1 MNRSWQRIGLV
12 VAALAFVAWTL
23 TAVAAWWGLNA
34 SAHWLSGQS
43 AASAVQWV
51 TQWTERPWVQY
62 WMDRHDIVALRDAVD
77 WVFHLGGGPQA
88 WLSTVV
94 WALKVLLVMT
104 WAGGVV
110 LAMVSAWVAQQLA
123 QWTVRRLAAW
133 WRAGPQWPWQRRT
146 AYPPSPAADA
156 THSASMG

>member
-62 WMDRHDIVALRDAVD
+62 WIDPHDIVALRDAVD
-77 WVFHLGGGPQA
+77 WVLHLGGGPQS
-88 WLSTVV
+88 WVSTVV

-110 LAMVSAWVAQQLA
+110 LAMVSAWVAQRVA
-123 QWTVRRLAAW
+123 QWAVRRFAAW
-133 WRAGPQWPWQRRT
+133 WRAGPQWPWQTRG
-146 AYPPSPAADA
+146 AAPSHPVSPADF
-156 THSASMG
+156 SS